1 MRSRDFYLIQT
12 HSVRFIVIILKRG
25 EIKSFTIDALV
36 QKIANFDPVI
46 FENRDLVDTML
57 SYSNADNGYTCF
69 PTQTDV
75 CY

>member
-1 MRSRDFYLIQT
+1 M
-12 HSVRFIVIILKRG
+12 IILKRG
-25 EIKSFTIDALV
+25 EIKQFSIDALV

-57 SYSNADNGYTCF
+57 SYSNQDNGYTCF

-75 CY
+75 RI